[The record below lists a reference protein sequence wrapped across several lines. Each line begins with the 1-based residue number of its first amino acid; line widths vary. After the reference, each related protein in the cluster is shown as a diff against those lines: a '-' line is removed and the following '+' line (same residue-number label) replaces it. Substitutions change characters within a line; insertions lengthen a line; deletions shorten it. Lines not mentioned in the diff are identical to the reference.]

1 MQGTKA
7 AIKETGR
14 EMPHI
19 LVVDDEKSICELL
32 EITFRKEGH
41 RVEVVHSVDA
51 AKRKLESQI
60 FDIIISDIRMPGAGG
75 MELLKFAKEIAP
87 DSFFLLMT
95 GVPALETAIAAINS
109 GADRYVIKG
118 DALVDQLRRTVR
130 EVTESLKWKN
140 EAGYL
145 RRELRRLTG
154 LDNIIGQSPK
164 MRSIFDLI
172 QTVAPQSS
180 RVLITGE
187 SGTGKELVARAIH
200 ENSQRAQAP
209 FITINCGAFP
219 ETLLESEL
227 FGYMKGA
234 FTGANENRR
243 GLFQAAHGG
252 TLFMDEIG
260 NMTLTMQVKLYR
272 VLQEGKVRPIGST
285 EESDVDVRIIA
296 ATNKDF
302 ETEIAEGRFREDLYY
317 RLSVIPIHVPA
328 LRERREDIPLLA
340 RHFLERFR
348 KTMEKPIDGISPE
361 AMSKL
366 EAYDWPGNVRELENT
381 MERAVALETG
391 KEISVRVLPD
401 RILGYAGTPL
411 GAAEGIELPEDGV
424 DFEKVVA
431 ATERMYLQAALEK
444 AGGVRTRASEFLKIT
459 YRSFRHY
466 AKKHS
471 LYISTHPHFRL

>member
-1 MQGTKA
+1 MA
-7 AIKETGR
+7 
-14 EMPHI
+14 HI

-32 EITFRKEGH
+32 EITFRKDGH
-41 RVEVVHSVDA
+41 KVEIAHSVGE
-51 AKRKLESQI
+51 AKRKLESGI
-60 FDIIISDIRMPGAGG
+60 FDIIISDVRMPGEGG
-75 MELLKFAKEIAP
+75 VDLLKFTKEIAP
-87 DSFFLLMT
+87 NTFFLLVT
-95 GVPALETAIAAINS
+95 GVPTVETAIAAINA
-109 GADRYVIKG
+109 GADRYVIK
-118 DALVDQLRRTVR
+118 DHELVDQLRRTVR
-130 EVTESLKWKN
+130 EVSESVKWKK

-154 LDNIIGQSPK
+154 LDNIVGQSPK
-164 MRSIFDLI
+164 MRAIFDLI
-172 QTVAPQSS
+172 QTVAPQTS

-200 ENSQRAQAP
+200 ENSLRAQAP

-243 GLFQAAHGG
+243 GLFQAADGG

-260 NMTLTMQVKLYR
+260 NMSLTMQVRLYR
-272 VLQEGKVRPIGST
+272 VLQEGKVRPVGST
-285 EESDVDVRIIA
+285 EETDVDVRIIA

-302 ETEIAEGRFREDLYY
+302 EKEIAEGRFREDLYY
-317 RLSVIPIHVPA
+317 RLSVIPIQLPSLH
-328 LRERREDIPLLA
+328 ERREDIPLLA

-348 KTMEKPIDGISPE
+348 KSMEKPVEGISPE
-361 AMSKL
+361 AMGRL
-366 EAYDWPGNVRELENT
+366 ESYDWPGNVRELENT

-391 KEISVRVLPD
+391 GQISLRVLPD
-401 RILGYAGTPL
+401 RIAGHVASRAMDINGSA
-411 GAAEGIELPEDGV
+411 GADFPEQGV
-424 DFEKVVA
+424 DFEQQIA
-431 ATERMYLQAALEK
+431 QTEKRFLELALEK
-444 AGGVRTRASEFLKIT
+444 SGGVRTRAADLLKIS

-471 LYISTHPHFRL
+471 L

>member
-7 AIKETGR
+7 AIKETAR

-41 RVEVVHSVDA
+41 RVEVAHSVEA
-51 AKRKLESQI
+51 AKRKLDSQI
-60 FDIIISDIRMPGAGG
+60 FDIIISDIRMPGADGVD
-75 MELLKFAKEIAP
+75 LLKLAKEIAP
-87 DSFFLLMT
+87 SSFFLLIT
-95 GVPALETAIAAINS
+95 GVPTVETAIAAINS
-109 GADRYVIKG
+109 GADRYVIK
-118 DALVDQLRRTVR
+118 DHQLVDQLRRAVQ
-130 EVTESLKWKN
+130 EVSENLRWKK

-154 LDNIIGQSPK
+154 LDNIVGQSPN
-164 MRSIFDLI
+164 MRAIFDMI
-172 QTVAPQSS
+172 QTVAPQTS

-200 ENSQRAQAP
+200 ENSVRAQAP

-219 ETLLESEL
+219 EALLESEL

-234 FTGANENRR
+234 FTGANENRQ

-272 VLQEGKVRPIGST
+272 VLQEGKVRPLGSND
-285 EESDVDVRIIA
+285 EVDVDVRVIA
-296 ATNKDF
+296 ATNKEF
-302 ETEIAEGRFREDLYY
+302 EKEIAEGRFREDLYY
-317 RLSVIPIHVPA
+317 RLSVIPIQLPS
-328 LRERREDIPLLA
+328 LRERKEDIPLLA

-348 KTMEKPIDGISPE
+348 RTMEKPVAGVSPE
-361 AMSKL
+361 AMRRL
-366 EAYDWPGNVRELENT
+366 ESYDWPGNVRELENT
-381 MERAVALETG
+381 MERAVALESG
-391 KEISVRVLPD
+391 REISLKVLPD
-401 RILGYAGTPL
+401 RIAGYAGGSSMHGP
-411 GAAEGIELPEDGV
+411 GALVADFPAEGV
-424 DFEKVVA
+424 DFEKEIA
-431 ATERMYLQAALEK
+431 QAERGYLQAALEK
-444 AGGVRTRASEFLKIT
+444 AGGVRTRASELLKIS

-466 AKKHS
+466 AKKHN
-471 LYISTHPHFRL
+471 L

>member
-1 MQGTKA
+1 MQGPKTATK
-7 AIKETGR
+7 EGGR
-14 EMPHI
+14 ELPHI

-41 RVEVVHSVDA
+41 RVEVANSTEA

-60 FDIIISDIRMPGAGG
+60 FDIIISDIRMPGEDGVN
-75 MELLKFAKEIAP
+75 LLKFAKEIAP
-87 DSFFLLMT
+87 DSFFVLMT
-95 GVPALETAIAAINS
+95 ALPALDTAVAALNS
-109 GADRYVIKG
+109 GADRYVIK
-118 DALVDQLRRTVR
+118 DHNHIDQLRRAVR
-130 EVTESLKWKN
+130 EVSESLRWKK
-140 EAGYL
+140 EVGYL

-164 MRSIFDLI
+164 MRAIFDLI

-200 ENSQRAQAP
+200 ENSARSQAP

-227 FGYMKGA
+227 FGYMKGS
-234 FTGANENRR
+234 FTGANENRQ

-252 TLFMDEIG
+252 TLFLDEIG
-260 NMTLTMQVKLYR
+260 NMSLTMQVKLYR
-272 VLQEGKVRPIGST
+272 VLQEGKLRPIGST

-302 ETEIAEGRFREDLYY
+302 EKEIAEGRFREDLYY
-317 RLSVIPIHVPA
+317 RLSVIPIQLPA

-348 KTMEKPIDGISPE
+348 KTMEKPIEGISPE

-381 MERAVALETG
+381 MERAVALETA
-391 KEISVRVLPD
+391 KEISARVLPD
-401 RILGYAGTPL
+401 KILGYAEAPR
-411 GAAEGIELPEDGV
+411 GASQGIAIPEEGV

-431 ATERMYLQAALEK
+431 RTERMYLQAALEK

-471 LYISTHPHFRL
+471 L

>member
-1 MQGTKA
+1 MQATKTA
-7 AIKETGR
+7 AREAQKEAV
-14 EMPHI
+14 HI
-19 LVVDDEKSICELL
+19 LVVDDERSICELM

-41 RVEVVHSVDA
+41 RVEVASSVDA

-60 FDIIISDIRMPGAGG
+60 FDIVISDVRMPGATGVD
-75 MELLKFAKEIAP
+75 LLKFTKEVAP
-87 DSFFLLMT
+87 GTVFLLIT
-95 GVPALETAIAAINS
+95 GVPTVETAIAAINS
-109 GADRYVIKG
+109 GADRYVIK
-118 DALVDQLRRTVR
+118 DHDLVDQLRRTVQ
-130 EVTESLKWKN
+130 EVSENLKWKK

-164 MRSIFDLI
+164 MRAIFDLI

-234 FTGANENRR
+234 FTGANENRQ

-260 NMTLTMQVKLYR
+260 NMSLTMQVKLYR
-272 VLQEGKVRPIGST
+272 VLQEGKVRPVGST

-302 ETEIAEGRFREDLYY
+302 EKEIAEGRFREDLFY
-317 RLSVIPIHVPA
+317 RLSVIPIQLPP

-340 RHFLERFR
+340 RHFLEGFS
-348 KTMEKPIDGISPE
+348 KSMEKPITGISPE
-361 AMSKL
+361 AMRRL
-366 EAYDWPGNVRELENT
+366 ESYDWPGNVRELENT
-381 MERAVALETG
+381 MERAVALESG
-391 KEISVRVLPD
+391 VQISLPVLPD
-401 RILGYAGTPL
+401 RIAGYASSGGPL
-411 GAAEGIELPEDGV
+411 APDTSGAVFPAEGL
-424 DFEKVVA
+424 DFEKEIA
-431 ATERMYLQAALEK
+431 DAERRYLQAALEK
-444 AGGVRTRASEFLKIT
+444 SDGVRTRASELLRIS

-466 AKKHS
+466 AKKHN
-471 LYISTHPHFRL
+471 L

>member
-1 MQGTKA
+1 MQGNKA
-7 AIKETGR
+7 AVKEALR

-19 LVVDDEKSICELL
+19 LVVDDEKSIGELL

-41 RVEVVHSVDA
+41 RVEVVHSVEA
-51 AKRKLESQI
+51 ARRKLESQI
-60 FDIIISDIRMPGAGG
+60 FDIIISDVRMPGASGVD
-75 MELLKFAKEIAP
+75 LLKFAKEISP
-87 DSFFLLMT
+87 GSFFLLMT
-95 GVPALETAIAAINS
+95 ALPALDTAIAALNL

-118 DALVDQLRRTVR
+118 DSLVDQLRLVVH
-130 EVTESLKWKN
+130 EVSENLKWKK

-154 LDNIIGQSPK
+154 LDNIIGQSPS
-164 MRSIFDLI
+164 MRAIFDMI
-172 QTVAPQSS
+172 QTVAPQTS

-200 ENSQRAQAP
+200 ENSVRAQAP

-234 FTGANENRR
+234 FTGANENRQ

-252 TLFMDEIG
+252 TLFLDEIG
-260 NMTLTMQVKLYR
+260 NMSLTMQVKLYR

-296 ATNKDF
+296 ATNKEF
-302 ETEIAEGRFREDLYY
+302 EKEIAEGRFREDLYY
-317 RLSVIPIHVPA
+317 RLSVIPIQVPS
-328 LRERREDIPLLA
+328 LRERRDDIPLLA
-340 RHFLERFR
+340 RHFLESFR
-348 KTMEKPIDGISPE
+348 KTMEKPIEGISPE
-361 AMSKL
+361 AMTRL
-366 EAYDWPGNVRELENT
+366 ESYDWPGNVRELENT

-391 KEISVRVLPD
+391 REISLRVLPD
-401 RILGYAGTPL
+401 RIAGYSGASSTGAL
-411 GAAEGIELPEDGV
+411 GAQSPDFPADGL
-424 DFEKVVA
+424 DFEKEIA
-431 ATERMYLQAALEK
+431 ETERRYLQAALGK
-444 AGGVRTRASEFLKIT
+444 SGGVRTRASELLKIS

-466 AKKHS
+466 AKKHN
-471 LYISTHPHFRL
+471 L